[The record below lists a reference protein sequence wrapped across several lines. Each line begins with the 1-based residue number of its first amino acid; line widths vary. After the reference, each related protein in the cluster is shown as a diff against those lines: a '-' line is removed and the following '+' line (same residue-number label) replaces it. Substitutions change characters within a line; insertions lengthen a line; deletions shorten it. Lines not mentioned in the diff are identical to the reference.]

1 MSSTVSDL
9 IRDRRVT
16 RDRRRAERRNKE
28 AVKPSA
34 ALVPAAPG
42 LESLELHT
50 GRLWTVHEAAA
61 FLRRSTSWVYK
72 AVERGELPRAKGMAW
87 GVRFVASDLMS
98 YARGEMRSSATPAS
112 LRDERT

>member
-34 ALVPAAPG
+34 ALVPVAPG